1 MQLTPEQVNILIE
14 RNRRIAGYEYNCDCG
29 RVVTVEQPDLFG
41 QSKGYCQVCYNELGG
56 ELE

>member
-29 RVVTVEQPDLFG
+29 QAITVEQPDLFG
-41 QSKGYCQVCYNELGG
+41 QSKAIVRYATTN
-56 ELE
+56 